1 MYACTS
7 SHHKRLDEQKKEKT
21 DKRKKNKN
29 INTEIILSA
38 LQLSPPNQ
46 NTLSQKESH
55 KTEVSQTYKVQEL
68 NKSYKIK
75 KDRSN

>member
-38 LQLSPPNQ
+38 L
-46 NTLSQKESH
+46 
-55 KTEVSQTYKVQEL
+55 
-68 NKSYKIK
+68 
-75 KDRSN
+75 